1 MEHGVPG
8 LNRRPDF
15 ELAHIGVNASNSE
28 NAKRIADDFCQVF
41 DRSIR
46 AGESSVFVGKEIEV
60 MRGIGR
66 GTCGHIALATPSV
79 ENAISYFREKK
90 IEVDESSAKYDDA
103 GKLKAIYLKGEIGGF
118 AVHLLR
124 KQSAAQSRDAM
135 IDWILREKI
144 IAIIRN
150 VPIEHIEML
159 SGALYRGGIE
169 IMEVTFDQS
178 DEQKRMETIKAIR
191 TLRETS
197 SQKMLIGAGTVTS
210 VRLAE
215 EACEAGAQFIVSPD
229 TQIEVIRRTR
239 SLGMVSI
246 PGAYT
251 PSEVIAAHEAG
262 ADFVKLFP
270 AGVLG
275 TTYLKAIRGPI
286 NHVRL
291 LAVGGVNEMNAKEFL
306 DAGCVGV
313 GVGGN
318 LVNRTW
324 IEAGEYDR
332 ISDLAAQYIQNLG

>member
-1 MEHGVPG
+1 
-8 LNRRPDF
+8 
-15 ELAHIGVNASNSE
+15 
-28 NAKRIADDFCQVF
+28 
-41 DRSIR
+41 
-46 AGESSVFVGKEIEV
+46 
-60 MRGIGR
+60 
-66 GTCGHIALATPSV
+66 
-79 ENAISYFREKK
+79 
-90 IEVDESSAKYDDA
+90 
-103 GKLKAIYLKGEIGGF
+103 
-118 AVHLLR
+118 
-124 KQSAAQSRDAM
+124 
-135 IDWILREKI
+135 
-144 IAIIRN
+144 
-150 VPIEHIEML
+150 
-159 SGALYRGGIE
+159 
-169 IMEVTFDQS
+169 
-178 DEQKRMETIKAIR
+178 
-191 TLRETS
+191 
-197 SQKMLIGAGTVTS
+197 
-210 VRLAE
+210 
-215 EACEAGAQFIVSPD
+215 
-229 TQIEVIRRTR
+229 
-239 SLGMVSI
+239 MVSI